1 MNSTDLFQTT
11 TTIFIT
17 ILAFF
22 DIVGLIYSI
31 LSTKIVQ
38 KQLFKKK
45 KSYKNINFWKKKSYK
60 KIKFW
65 KKKILDNWWIN
76 FSIYFISFVFH
87 TYAMIGFFSK

>member
-45 KSYKNINFWKKKSYK
+45 KSYKNINFWKKK
-60 KIKFW
+60 
-65 KKKILDNWWIN
+65 ILDNWWIN
-76 FSIYFISFVFH
+76 FSIYFISVVFH